1 MNKIVHRSID
11 RGFSN
16 LGWLESYHSFS
27 FADYVDLDKMHF
39 GALRVLNDDRV
50 DAGKGFSMHSHQN
63 MEIISIPLSGG
74 LEHQDNMG
82 NRSII
87 QQGDV
92 QVMSAGKGIFHSE
105 YNKNQNREVQF
116 LQIWVIPNKKD
127 VVPRYDQ
134 ISIIDLQIK
143 NQLYQILSP
152 IPEDDGIWIH
162 QEAWFYLGEFDR
174 DKKQTYEIK
183 KTGNGVY
190 VFVLEGEIK
199 ISGEKINQRDAIG
212 IWNTSSIEISAKTDS
227 RLLVIDV
234 PMID

>member
-1 MNKIVHRSID
+1 MNKIVHRSVD

-39 GALRVLNDDRV
+39 GPLRVLNDDRV

-116 LQIWVIPNKKD
+116 LQIWAIPNKKD

-152 IPEDDGIWIH
+152 IPEDDGTWIH

-212 IWNTSSIEISAKTDS
+212 IWNTSSIEISAETDS

>member
-27 FADYVDLDKMHF
+27 FADYVNLDKMHF

-152 IPEDDGIWIH
+152 IPEDDGTWIH

-212 IWNTSSIEISAKTDS
+212 IWNTSSIEISAETDS

>member
-152 IPEDDGIWIH
+152 IPEDDGTWIH

-183 KTGNGVY
+183 KTGNCVY

-212 IWNTSSIEISAKTDS
+212 IWNTSSIEISAETDS

>member
-16 LGWLESYHSFS
+16 LGWLKSYHSFS

-82 NRSII
+82 NRSIL

-152 IPEDDGIWIH
+152 IPEDDGTWIH

-212 IWNTSSIEISAKTDS
+212 IWNTSSIEISAETDS

>member
-116 LQIWVIPNKKD
+116 LQIWAIPNKKD

-212 IWNTSSIEISAKTDS
+212 IWNTSSIEISAETDS

>member
-50 DAGKGFSMHSHQN
+50 NAGKGFSMHSHQN

-82 NRSII
+82 NRSIL

-152 IPEDDGIWIH
+152 IPEDDGTWIH

-183 KTGNGVY
+183 KTGTGVY

-212 IWNTSSIEISAKTDS
+212 IWNTSSIEISAETDS

>member
-87 QQGDV
+87 QQGNV

-116 LQIWVIPNKKD
+116 LQIWVIPNK
-127 VVPRYDQ
+127 RM
-134 ISIIDLQIK
+134 
-143 NQLYQILSP
+143 LY
-152 IPEDDGIWIH
+152 
-162 QEAWFYLGEFDR
+162 R
-174 DKKQTYEIK
+174 DTTKFQ
-183 KTGNGVY
+183 
-190 VFVLEGEIK
+190 
-199 ISGEKINQRDAIG
+199 
-212 IWNTSSIEISAKTDS
+212 
-227 RLLVIDV
+227 
-234 PMID
+234 

>member
-152 IPEDDGIWIH
+152 IPEDDGTWIH
-162 QEAWFYLGEFDR
+162 QEAWFSLGEFDR

-212 IWNTSSIEISAKTDS
+212 IWNTSSIEISAETDS

>member
-1 MNKIVHRSID
+1 
-11 RGFSN
+11 
-16 LGWLESYHSFS
+16 
-27 FADYVDLDKMHF
+27 MHF

-105 YNKNQNREVQF
+105 YNTNQNREVQF

-152 IPEDDGIWIH
+152 IPEDDGTWIH

-183 KTGNGVY
+183 KTGTGVY

-212 IWNTSSIEISAKTDS
+212 IWNTSSIEISAETDS

>member
-92 QVMSAGKGIFHSE
+92 QVKVFFIVNTIQTKTVRSNFCKFGSSLTKRM
-105 YNKNQNREVQF
+105 
-116 LQIWVIPNKKD
+116 
-127 VVPRYDQ
+127 
-134 ISIIDLQIK
+134 
-143 NQLYQILSP
+143 LY
-152 IPEDDGIWIH
+152 
-162 QEAWFYLGEFDR
+162 R
-174 DKKQTYEIK
+174 DTTKFQ
-183 KTGNGVY
+183 
-190 VFVLEGEIK
+190 
-199 ISGEKINQRDAIG
+199 
-212 IWNTSSIEISAKTDS
+212 
-227 RLLVIDV
+227 
-234 PMID
+234 

>member
-50 DAGKGFSMHSHQN
+50 NAGKGFSMHSHQN

-105 YNKNQNREVQF
+105 YNTNQNREVQF

-152 IPEDDGIWIH
+152 IPEDDGTWIH

-212 IWNTSSIEISAKTDS
+212 IWNTSSIEISAETDS

>member
-1 MNKIVHRSID
+1 MNKIVHRSVD

-39 GALRVLNDDRV
+39 GPLRVLNDDRV

-105 YNKNQNREVQF
+105 YNINQNR
-116 LQIWVIPNKKD
+116 
-127 VVPRYDQ
+127 
-134 ISIIDLQIK
+134 
-143 NQLYQILSP
+143 
-152 IPEDDGIWIH
+152 
-162 QEAWFYLGEFDR
+162 
-174 DKKQTYEIK
+174 
-183 KTGNGVY
+183 
-190 VFVLEGEIK
+190 
-199 ISGEKINQRDAIG
+199 
-212 IWNTSSIEISAKTDS
+212 
-227 RLLVIDV
+227 
-234 PMID
+234 

>member
-1 MNKIVHRSID
+1 
-11 RGFSN
+11 
-16 LGWLESYHSFS
+16 
-27 FADYVDLDKMHF
+27 
-39 GALRVLNDDRV
+39 
-50 DAGKGFSMHSHQN
+50 
-63 MEIISIPLSGG
+63 
-74 LEHQDNMG
+74 MG

-152 IPEDDGIWIH
+152 IPEDDGTWIH

-212 IWNTSSIEISAKTDS
+212 IWNTSSIEISAETDS

>member
-87 QQGDV
+87 QQGNV

-152 IPEDDGIWIH
+152 IPEDDGTWIH

-212 IWNTSSIEISAKTDS
+212 IWNTSSIEISAETDS

>member
-50 DAGKGFSMHSHQN
+50 NAGKGFSMHSHQN

-152 IPEDDGIWIH
+152 IPEDDGTWIH

-212 IWNTSSIEISAKTDS
+212 IWNTSSIETSAETDS

>member
-152 IPEDDGIWIH
+152 IPEDDGTWIH

-212 IWNTSSIEISAKTDS
+212 IWNTSSIETSAETDS

>member
-1 MNKIVHRSID
+1 MNKIVHRSVD

-39 GALRVLNDDRV
+39 GPLRVLNDDRV

-152 IPEDDGIWIH
+152 IPEDDGTWIH

-212 IWNTSSIEISAKTDS
+212 IWNTSSIEISAETDS

>member
-152 IPEDDGIWIH
+152 IPEDDGTWIH

-183 KTGNGVY
+183 KTGNGVN

-212 IWNTSSIEISAKTDS
+212 IWNTSSIEISAETDS

>member
-50 DAGKGFSMHSHQN
+50 NAGKGFSIHLHQN

-82 NRSII
+82 NRSIL

-152 IPEDDGIWIH
+152 IPEDDGTWIH

-183 KTGNGVY
+183 KTGTGVY

-212 IWNTSSIEISAKTDS
+212 IWNTSSIEISAETDS

>member
-116 LQIWVIPNKKD
+116 LQIWAIPNKKD

-152 IPEDDGIWIH
+152 IPEDDGTWIH

-212 IWNTSSIEISAKTDS
+212 IWNTSSIEISAETDS

>member
-116 LQIWVIPNKKD
+116 PQIWVIPNKKD

-152 IPEDDGIWIH
+152 IPEDDGTWIH

-212 IWNTSSIEISAKTDS
+212 IWNTSSIETSAETDS

>member
-105 YNKNQNREVQF
+105 YNTNQNREVQF
-116 LQIWVIPNKKD
+116 PQIWVIPNKKD

-212 IWNTSSIEISAKTDS
+212 IWNTSSIEISAETDS

>member
-152 IPEDDGIWIH
+152 IPEDDGTWIH

-199 ISGEKINQRDAIG
+199 ISGEKINQRDTIG
-212 IWNTSSIEISAKTDS
+212 IWNTSSIEISAETDS

>member
-152 IPEDDGIWIH
+152 IPEDDGTWIH

-212 IWNTSSIEISAKTDS
+212 IWNTSSIEISAETDS

>member
-74 LEHQDNMG
+74 LEHQDNMR

-105 YNKNQNREVQF
+105 YNTNQNREVQF
-116 LQIWVIPNKKD
+116 PQIWVIPNKKD

-152 IPEDDGIWIH
+152 IPEDDGTWIH

-212 IWNTSSIEISAKTDS
+212 IWNTSSIEISAETDS

>member
-74 LEHQDNMG
+74 LEHQDNMR

-105 YNKNQNREVQF
+105 YNTNQNREVQF
-116 LQIWVIPNKKD
+116 PQIWVIPNKKD

-212 IWNTSSIEISAKTDS
+212 IWNTSSIETSAETDS

>member
-74 LEHQDNMG
+74 LEHQDNMR

-105 YNKNQNREVQF
+105 YNTNQNREVQF
-116 LQIWVIPNKKD
+116 PQIWVIPNKKD

-212 IWNTSSIEISAKTDS
+212 IWNTSSIETSAETDS
-227 RLLVIDV
+227 RPLVIDV

>member
-92 QVMSAGKGIFHSE
+92 QVMSAVKVFFIV
-105 YNKNQNREVQF
+105 NT
-116 LQIWVIPNKKD
+116 
-127 VVPRYDQ
+127 
-134 ISIIDLQIK
+134 IK
-143 NQLYQILSP
+143 TKTVRSNFCKFGSSLTKRMLY
-152 IPEDDGIWIH
+152 
-162 QEAWFYLGEFDR
+162 R
-174 DKKQTYEIK
+174 DTTKFQ
-183 KTGNGVY
+183 
-190 VFVLEGEIK
+190 
-199 ISGEKINQRDAIG
+199 
-212 IWNTSSIEISAKTDS
+212 
-227 RLLVIDV
+227 
-234 PMID
+234 